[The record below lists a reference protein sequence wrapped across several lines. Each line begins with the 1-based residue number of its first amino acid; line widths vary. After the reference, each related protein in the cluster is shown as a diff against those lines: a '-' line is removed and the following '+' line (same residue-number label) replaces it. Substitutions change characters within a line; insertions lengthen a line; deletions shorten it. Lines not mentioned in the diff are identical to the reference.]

1 MEIKIREIL
10 PGDAFKVINYVKKV
24 SDETSFLTFS
34 SDEFNK
40 SIVEEQKIIATFAAS
55 PNQLFIMAEHEGKMV
70 GLLHVEASHKKR
82 LKHIGEFGITVAKEY
97 WGKGVGTQLIEYMI
111 HWARESGI
119 IRKINLKVI
128 ITNEKAV
135 SLYKKFG
142 FKIEGQIS
150 RDAFVDDVFLDTYCM
165 GLEID

>member
-1 MEIKIREIL
+1 MDIRIREIL

-24 SDETSFLTFS
+24 SDETAFLTFS

-40 SIVEEQKIIATFAAS
+40 TIVEEQKIIATFAAS
-55 PNQLFIMAEHEGKMV
+55 PNQLFIMAEDEGKMV

-82 LKHIGEFGITVAKEY
+82 LRHIGEFGITVAKEY
-97 WGKGVGTQLIEYMI
+97 WGKGVGTRLIEYMI
-111 HWARESGI
+111 NWARESGI
-119 IRKINLKVI
+119 IRKLNLKVI

-150 RDAFVDDVFLDTYCM
+150 RDAFVEGEFLDTYCM